1 IVIPISPF
9 YLGSSFAELAAD
21 GTVYESLNAC
31 GLVLG
36 LPVVMHWVWLIILY
50 TIAGT
55 ITGRNPFS
63 ALKTMLPSYFT
74 GLGTMSS
81 AATIPVTV
89 RQSKKNDVSEGISDS

>member
-1 IVIPISPF
+1 DMTEKRIWKIIIPILPC
-9 YLGSSFAELAAD
+9 YIGSMFAELAAD
-21 GTVYESLNAC
+21 GTVFETLRAI

-36 LPVVMHWVWLIILY
+36 LAGVIHWVWLIILY
-50 TIAGT
+50 TFAGT

-89 RQSKKNDVSEGISDS
+89 